1 MKSKTTYK
9 KVTVDGHVAAAY
21 KGSPPQR
28 LLDLM
33 GLKGVVVKMAT
44 KKEYEKYRSR
54 RKKKNHSKG
63 PLFLPGWDE
72 NKKGLFG
79 GCFEKGD

>member
-1 MKSKTTYK
+1 MSYK
-9 KVTVDGHVAAAY
+9 KVVVDGRIVAAY
-21 KGSPPQR
+21 KGDPPQR

-33 GLKGVVVKMAT
+33 GLKGVSVHMAT

-54 RKKKNHSKG
+54 RRKKNHSKG
-63 PLFLPGWDE
+63 PMLLPGWDE

-79 GCFEKGD
+79 NCFEDQ